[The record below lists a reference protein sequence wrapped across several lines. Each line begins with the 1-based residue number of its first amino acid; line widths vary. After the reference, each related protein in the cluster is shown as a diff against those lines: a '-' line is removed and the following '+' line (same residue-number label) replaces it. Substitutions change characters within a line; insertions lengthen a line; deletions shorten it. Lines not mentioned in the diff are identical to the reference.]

1 MNKDSVIALILFNM
15 YKQGNGII
23 IYEDILRESEIPL
36 NQFTTDLLDELAG
49 DSLIIKEHE
58 DQGENRVYLTEEGI
72 AIASK
77 LSANNDMPGDEKYTY
92 LFTYLEEGGRD
103 ILNFIISNLYARDSD
118 QAYRMA
124 HNLEKDGILTLSKSK
139 DGFSLE
145 SYKGQNKIKPEPIK
159 EPLMESTSVEER
171 PGWFKRNSTI
181 INTLLAIVG
190 LIVAIVV
197 MVFGNDLWGKYN
209 QSYDSKMEIE
219 SILEY
224 DKSDVIGSEKGRN
237 INEEVIGVESYE
249 NYINRVSKDI
259 LSFGTDTIIDEL
271 IKEKS
276 FKEAIDIIDL
286 AKTKTIQKD
295 MLASLESRK
304 KSILLMMEYD
314 FDDVY
319 FSFPANVILT
329 QKNEKFGLFSR
340 GGKELIKPQFD
351 AINPIVL
358 ENLLISENDGRIG
371 LISKDGEI
379 KFQPIFDVLEPDYFN
394 PLILV
399 EENGK
404 SGFLDQN
411 GKIVVPVEL
420 DQVMN
425 KVEGLIICKSNA
437 GWGGIL
443 LDGSKAIPMKY
454 DTIFIATNSMLMAEE
469 KGVKTFFN
477 LKGEVIK
484 NPAFD

>member
-23 IYEDILRESEIPL
+23 TYEDILRESEIPL

-181 INTLLAIVG
+181 INTLLTIVG

-259 LSFGTDTIIDEL
+259 LSFGTDTII
-271 IKEKS
+271 
-276 FKEAIDIIDL
+276 
-286 AKTKTIQKD
+286 D